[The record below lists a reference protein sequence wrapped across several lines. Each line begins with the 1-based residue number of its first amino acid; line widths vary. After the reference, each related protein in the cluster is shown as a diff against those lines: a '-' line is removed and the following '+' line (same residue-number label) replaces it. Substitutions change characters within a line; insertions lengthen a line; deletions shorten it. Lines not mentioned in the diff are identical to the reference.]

1 MGPLKEL
8 RARHR
13 RHGAG
18 GEQDEHVRLGRC
30 PQLPQPV
37 QGGYRGS
44 LTDDLVVGG
53 VAAGELALHRFS
65 IVELLVHGQQD
76 RLWHGASQGDQGNQ
90 CPSWSRR
97 RVDAFDSQLSIGSGL
112 RSFLENANG
121 LTYRAQR
128 LLAGRDALA
137 PEFTEADIRQPQ
149 RPNGVTAP
157 DDDTYKGLLANNFAD
172 WRLEVSGL
180 VEKPLS
186 LTREQLQNMPSRTQI
201 TRHDCVEGW
210 SCIAK
215 WTGTPLSLVLDQAVV
230 KPQARYVMFHC
241 LDTIE
246 QSLSGDIKYYGT
258 IDLIDARHP
267 QTILAYG
274 LNGKPLPVEN
284 GAPLR
289 VRVERQLGYKMPKY
303 IYKIELVDSFANV
316 GGGRGGYWE
325 DNGYDWYGGI

>member
-1 MGPLKEL
+1 MAKFQIS
-8 RARHR
+8 R
-13 RHGAG
+13 RKF
-18 GEQDEHVRLGRC
+18 
-30 PQLPQPV
+30 
-37 QGGYRGS
+37 
-44 LTDDLVVGG
+44 LT
-53 VAAGELALHRFS
+53 AAGL
-65 IVELLVHGQQD
+65 
-76 RLWHGASQGDQGNQ
+76 GASGIALSG
-90 CPSWSRR
+90 C
-97 RVDAFDSQLSIGSGL
+97 DAFDNQLGIGQGL
-112 RSFLENANG
+112 RNFLEGANG

-137 PEFTEADIRQPQ
+137 PEFKESDIRQPM
-149 RPNGVTAP
+149 RPNGVTTP
-157 DDDTYKGLLANNFAD
+157 DDDAYQALLANDFAD
-172 WRLEVSGL
+172 WRLEVTGL

-186 LTREQLQNMPSRTQI
+186 LTREQLIAMPSRTQI

-215 WTGTPLSLVLDQAVV
+215 WTGTPLSLVLDQAMV
-230 KPQARYVMFHC
+230 KPQARYVVFHC
-241 LDTIE
+241 LDTIDRD
-246 QSLSGDIKYYGT
+246 LSGDIKYYGS

-303 IYKIELVDSFANV
+303 LRGIELVDSFSAF
-316 GGGRGGYWE
+316 GRGRGGYWE